1 MKMHSRV
8 NHPQYSNNKGWLI
21 ASILTSSLLTA
32 CGSGGSDV
40 ALDSTGSTTTAL
52 ASTNSTETTSQTTT
66 ATTSGT
72 TTTATAAE
80 TAAAQAAAA
89 TAAATAAAQ
98 AAAQLAGDLASAKKL
113 VSDALANA
121 KSDATSAKD
130 ASDTVARL
138 AQQTTDAVK
147 SYPTVAQSAA
157 MTTFKSYV
165 TQVSQYATT
174 AAQQSALAE
183 QEQVKAQNSSDL
195 AVINAA
201 AQAAQTAASAANAAR
216 LAAEKIVNDTWTLL
230 GQINNSL
237 SLEQAITTIPAIS
250 TTAETVSG
258 RYIKLDNTGK
268 ALPAAA
274 TSWACVKDKNTGLIW
289 EEKTND
295 GGLRDKDWRYRHY
308 HNYAGYGNTVD
319 YNGVQLC
326 AVLGTCD
333 SYTYRDTVNSEGFC
347 GRKGVWRLPLRAE
360 LGSIAQINAGDKTP
374 HINQSIFPETANIYK
389 KSAYCAENMASTAA
403 DCGYAAGTALHYTD
417 DGRIECN
424 YQGVDYTQPLLGRTT
439 AMLEQSILVPLRL
452 HGGEVEDGLP
462 IYPQANWVCYTRL
475 VSDH

>member
-52 ASTNSTETTSQTTT
+52 ASTNTNTTET
-66 ATTSGT
+66 
-72 TTTATAAE
+72 AAQAVVDQA
-80 TAAAQAAAA
+80 AAAQAAAA
-89 TAAATAAAQ
+89 QAAAAQ
-98 AAAQLAGDLASAKKL
+98 AAA
-113 VSDALANA
+113 
-121 KSDATSAKD
+121 
-130 ASDTVARL
+130 
-138 AQQTTDAVK
+138 AQ
-147 SYPTVAQSAA
+147 AA
-157 MTTFKSYV
+157 AD
-165 TQVSQYATT
+165 QA
-174 AAQQSALAE
+174 
-183 QEQVKAQNSSDL
+183 
-195 AVINAA
+195 AA
-201 AQAAQTAASAANAAR
+201 AQAAAAQAAAAQ
-216 LAAEKIVNDTWTLL
+216 AAAA
-230 GQINNSL
+230 
-237 SLEQAITTIPAIS
+237 QAAAAQAAAAQAAAAQAAADQAAAAQAAAAQAAADQAAAIAGIPAIS

-258 RYIKLDNTGK
+258 RYIKLDNAGK

-360 LGSIAQINAGDKTP
+360 LGSIAQINDGDKTP
-374 HINQSIFPETANIYK
+374 HINQSIFPETANIYA

-403 DCGYAAGTALHYTD
+403 DCGYAAGTELHYTD

-475 VSDH
+475 VSDN